1 VSHVTRIGDSGISYR
16 ALVWRPER
24 KRSLWKPMRR
34 GEDNIKID
42 IFTKW
47 NRETL
52 TRLIWL
58 RIGASFVLF

>member
-1 VSHVTRIGDSGISYR
+1 
-16 ALVWRPER
+16 
-24 KRSLWKPMRR
+24 MRR